1 MPANSGRVPGAA
13 HHGGRYWDRF
23 VLTGGDGEMSRSGG
37 RLAAAARAA
46 VHPGQRR
53 KHAYSGY
60 MPDLLA
66 WLRRHPW
73 QADGLLALLLV
84 VISSGQWQGHY
95 RAGIA
100 VVSVLLA
107 ATVVPRRRYP
117 VAAFAVAFVIGA
129 IQVAVGVQPAGS
141 SSITGPGLRVS
152 SSLQPTMAD
161 AAILILL
168 YTVAAYRPRRVS
180 LIGLAACLAGSAA
193 AIARWAPAHGAHS
206 GGPLFAAAAGLGGAA
221 LTAWVLGDSV
231 AYRYRRA
238 YYASLEERAAR
249 LEAERD
255 AQVRIAQAAER
266 ARELQERRARVVDE
280 SAARLRRIERDLHDG
295 AQVRLAALAMTLG
308 EIKENL
314 DGAAHGAD
322 ESARARM
329 LVAAAHRNAKE
340 TLAELRDLARGI
352 HPPVLDRGLGAAL
365 ASLAETSLVP
375 VGLEV
380 SIAERPS
387 PAIEA
392 MAYFCAAELL
402 ANVAKHSGA
411 SRATM
416 SVREHDGRILMTVTD
431 DGSGGA
437 HLAPGGGL
445 AGLLERVQTVDGRL
459 SIDSPA
465 GGPTV
470 IAIELPGHA

>member
-1 MPANSGRVPGAA
+1 MGTSK
-13 HHGGRYWDRF
+13 
-23 VLTGGDGEMSRSGG
+23 MSRSAG
-37 RLAAAARAA
+37 RPPAAAGSG
-46 VHPGQRR
+46 VHSRQRPGRTYPG
-53 KHAYSGY
+53 HMDA
-60 MPDLLA
+60 LLA

-73 QADGLLALLLV
+73 QADGLLALLLI

-95 RAGIA
+95 RVGIA
-100 VVSVLLA
+100 LVSVLLA

-117 VAAFAVAFVIGA
+117 VAAFAVAIVIGA

-141 SSITGPGLRVS
+141 SSIPDLGLPVSPG
-152 SSLQPTMAD
+152 LQPTMAD

-193 AIARWAPAHGAHS
+193 AIARWAPAHGAHP

-266 ARELQERRARVVDE
+266 ARELQDRRARVVDE

-308 EIKENL
+308 EIKESL
-314 DGAAHGAD
+314 D
-322 ESARARM
+322 
-329 LVAAAHRNAKE
+329 AAA
-340 TLAELRDLARGI
+340 
-352 HPPVLDRGLGAAL
+352 
-365 ASLAETSLVP
+365 
-375 VGLEV
+375 
-380 SIAERPS
+380 
-387 PAIEA
+387 
-392 MAYFCAAELL
+392 
-402 ANVAKHSGA
+402 
-411 SRATM
+411 
-416 SVREHDGRILMTVTD
+416 
-431 DGSGGA
+431 GGA
-437 HLAPGGGL
+437 GDA
-445 AGLLERVQTVDGRL
+445 ATGRA
-459 SIDSPA
+459 SDA
-465 GGPTV
+465 TR
-470 IAIELPGHA
+470 E